1 MERLSENK
9 FVLVTRKTRLE
20 DLIIRFNTI
29 SQAKF
34 YVEHLGADFSDYI
47 LENDNY
53 KKSVRHT
60 HDQLQRFGRV
70 QVVDRAF
77 LPNFIFGRDD
87 IVIAVGQDGLVANIL
102 KYLDQQPLV
111 GINPDP
117 DRWDGVLLPFVSAD
131 ISLIAPEILG
141 HRRKIKEVTMAKV
154 TLNNGQ
160 HLYGVNDIFLGPKS
174 HTSIRYQICHQGK
187 MEFHSSSGIVVST
200 GLGSTGWLKSLVA
213 GAAAIARGG
222 SSRSKNSHSHQSA
235 GTPWDAGHLVFT
247 VREPFPSKTSDA
259 TLVFGKINSDAPLRL
274 ISNMPENGVIFSDG
288 IEADYLEFNSGIEA
302 TVSVADKRGHLVV

>member
-1 MERLSENK
+1 MERLSDNK

-34 YVEHLGADFSDYI
+34 YVEHLGADFSDYS

-53 KKSVRHT
+53 KQAVRHT
-60 HDQLQRFGRV
+60 HEQLQQFGRV

-77 LPNFIFGRDD
+77 LPNFIFGKDD
-87 IVIAVGQDGLVANIL
+87 IVVAVGQDGLVANIL

-117 DRWDGVLLPFVSAD
+117 ARWDGVLLPFISSD
-131 ISLIAPEILG
+131 ITLIAPEILG
-141 HRRKIKEVTMAKV
+141 NKRKIKEVTMAKV
-154 TLNNGQ
+154 SLNNGQ

-174 HTSIRYQICHQGK
+174 HTSIRYQITHKGK

-200 GLGSTGWLKSLVA
+200 GLGSTGWLKSLMA
-213 GAAAIARGG
+213 GATAIAQSGI
-222 SSRSKNSHSHQSA
+222 SQSKTSRPQKTAN
-235 GTPWDAGHLVFT
+235 TPWDASHLIFT
-247 VREPFPSKTSDA
+247 VREPFPSKTSEA
-259 TLVFGKINSDAPLRL
+259 TLVFGQIKSDSPLRL
-274 ISNMPENGVIFSDG
+274 VSNMPENGVIFSDG
-288 IEADYLEFNSGIEA
+288 IEADYLEFNSGVEA
-302 TVSVADKRGHLVV
+302 VVSVADKRGHLVV